1 MSTKRL
7 PPNFPAPLTRSV
19 HTNGII
25 AVVTVDRPE
34 DAAALG
40 EVLLEGGIDTVELTL
55 RTPDALS
62 CISAMTEW
70 SADITVGAGTVLT
83 PDQLL
88 EARDAGASFAVA
100 PGLNP
105 AVVEQAAKHDFPF
118 APGVSTPSEIEHAWR
133 LGCTTLKYFPAG
145 GLKGLETL
153 RVIAAPYAHLGIRY
167 IPLGGLNSTN
177 AADFLSEPCVLAL
190 GGSWIAPKE
199 AIQARDWDR
208 IRQLATEA
216 ASIVKSLRP
225 TA

>member
-1 MSTKRL
+1 MSTHRF
-7 PPNFPAPLTRSV
+7 PPNFPSPLTTSL
-19 HTNGII
+19 HASGII

-62 CISAMTEW
+62 CISAMTQW
-70 SADITVGAGTVLT
+70 SSDLTVGAGTVLT

-88 EARDAGASFAVA
+88 EARDAGAAFAVA

-105 AVVEQAAKHDFPF
+105 SVVECASKQDFPF

-153 RVIAAPYAHLGIRY
+153 KVIAGPYAHLGIRY
-167 IPLGGLNSTN
+167 IPLGGLNSAN
-177 AADFLSEPCVLAL
+177 AAEFLAESFVLAL
-190 GGSWIAPKE
+190 GGSWLAPRD
-199 AIQARDWDR
+199 AIQRRDWDR
-208 IRQLATEA
+208 IRRLATEA
-216 ASIVKSLRP
+216 ASIVKSLRH

>member
-1 MSTKRL
+1 MSTNRF
-7 PPNFPAPLTRSV
+7 PPNLPSELSCSLHRS
-19 HTNGII
+19 GII
-25 AVVTVDRPE
+25 AVLTVDRPE

-70 SADITVGAGTVLT
+70 SADLTVGAGTVLT
-83 PDQLL
+83 PEQLL

-105 AVVEQAAKHDFPF
+105 AVVECAASHAFPF

-133 LGCTTLKYFPAG
+133 LGCTTMKYFPAG
-145 GLKGLETL
+145 GSAGLQTLK
-153 RVIAAPYAHLGIRY
+153 VIGAPYAHLGIRF

-177 AADFLSEPCVLAL
+177 AADFLAEPLVLAL
-190 GGSWIAPKE
+190 GGSWLAPKD
-199 AIQARDWDR
+199 AIQNRDWDR
-208 IRQLATEA
+208 VRQLAKEA
-216 ASIVKSLRP
+216 SSIVKSLRSNG
-225 TA
+225 